1 MTHRRPNRGVTTPE
15 QRAQMK
21 WRRDMP
27 GRPEERARRREQV
40 EASKARRRLEAPRS
54 ERLDNSRRS
63 AHHRKIEFDLKE
75 TDLDEWPPLCP
86 VLGIKLHNP
95 GRFPGDPAAMAFDRI
110 NNELG
115 YLPGN
120 VIIVSHWV
128 NTRKG
133 DATPAQLRAIA
144 DFYSKFDTVRGDVAP
159 PRPIHGRC
167 EGCLRD
173 MGAERLHLDYDYT
186 GRAGWVCDD
195 CTNLGTFEWKRSRIN
210 EQFQLPRRS
219 KKSKSKKSIKT

>member
-1 MTHRRPNRGVTTPE
+1 MINRRPNRGVTTPA

-21 WRRDMP
+21 WRRDI
-27 GRPEERARRREQV
+27 EETPAQYERRLERNK
-40 EASKARRRLEAPRS
+40 ASKARRRLEDLRGETLSAA
-54 ERLDNSRRS
+54 RRS
-63 AHHRKIEFDLKE
+63 ADRRKIEFGLKE
-75 TDLDEWPPLCP
+75 TDLEWPTHCP
-86 VLGIKLHNP
+86 VLGIKLHYP
-95 GRFPGDPAAMAFDRI
+95 GRSRADPAGAAFDRI

-128 NTRKG
+128 NSRKG

-167 EGCLRD
+167 EACLEHG
-173 MGAERLHLDYDYT
+173 GAERLHLAYDYT

-210 EQFQLPRRS
+210 DRFRLPP
-219 KKSKSKKSIKT
+219 KSKQSIKT